1 MNVCMRIHVYTVL
14 SITVVQYAII
24 EEKVL
29 QTYGKK
35 QAIFI
40 LVIDKANIVR
50 SSGVSDYHACINK
63 YLELIRKYTYINCIT
78 EILTLELYCC
88 CRRSFLCG
96 LQLSCCTNL

>member
-40 LVIDKANIVR
+40 LDIDKANIVR
-50 SSGVSDYHACINK
+50 SSGVSD
-63 YLELIRKYTYINCIT
+63 
-78 EILTLELYCC
+78 
-88 CRRSFLCG
+88 
-96 LQLSCCTNL
+96 